1 MRAQY
6 PPSVPAHARL
16 LVRAGGR
23 RGYRGTVTARY
34 ETVVLDVDGTL
45 LDSNYHHTIAWAR
58 AFESVG
64 LTVPLWRI
72 HRHIGMGGDR
82 LVPAVA
88 GDEVEE
94 RCGDQVRERW
104 EKEFDQLIDQTQ
116 LFEGARELLAALQER
131 GVSVALA
138 SSSIPAHAEHA
149 FDLLDAERL
158 TDTATTSED
167 AEESKPAPE
176 LVDEALERVG
186 KGSACLVGDSVW
198 DVESAARAGVPAYAV
213 LAGGYG
219 RAELE
224 EAGAVAVYEDV
235 AELLARLEE
244 WCGSDGDP
252 D

>member
-1 MRAQY
+1 V
-6 PPSVPAHARL
+6 S
-16 LVRAGGR
+16 
-23 RGYRGTVTARY
+23 RY
-34 ETVVLDVDGTL
+34 DTVVLDVDGTL

-64 LTVPLWRI
+64 VTVPLWRI

-88 GDEVEE
+88 GQEVDD
-94 RCGDQVRERW
+94 RCGDEVRDRW
-104 EKEFDQLIDQTQ
+104 QKEYDQLIDQTR
-116 LFEGARELLAALQER
+116 LFDGARELLAALKER

-138 SSSIPAHAEHA
+138 SSSIPEHAEHA

-167 AEESKPAPE
+167 AEESKPDPE

-186 KGSACLVGDSVW
+186 EGRACLVGDSVW
-198 DVESAARAGVPAYAV
+198 DVEAAQRAGVPAYAV

-224 EAGAVAVYEDV
+224 EAGAAAVYDDV
-235 AELLARLEE
+235 ADLLAHLDE
-244 WCGSDGDP
+244 WCGS
-252 D
+252 